1 MSDLRIIQSL
11 GNQNKKN
18 LREYF
23 GIKNIRSS
31 YSIFGVSTQQE
42 AYEAMADIYNMYVEQ
57 QKEIKRQTDSDIRQ
71 LELQENKRI
80 RKIKKNIKKVLEVFQ
95 EFTTKKNKKMFL
107 REIRDATIKQNKKNV
122 LRDVRESKVK
132 KNMKNVL
139 EEINLKNKLIFTTK
153 HYADEVT
160 YKFENRSDVQ
170 STVLYNEVKTS
181 IVNVLMNNIGKKMY
195 AISSASGEKFYEIVF
210 EVPNETRIKMFRFFD
225 NKLERLITDYSIT
238 TGEQINIFENSK
250 DGEEQGEY
258 GKISIF
264 IADEPLPIKL
274 QQSYL
279 DGDEHCVIQPLLNM
293 FQGYADNAVTKESK
307 RKLNAT
313 VKKLKEFQKIY
324 SNGVPE
330 EDMGIVGRA
339 ISRCI
344 VIHDLLG
351 GEVIKYNPKS
361 TSKIHFTNTRKNHL
375 DIGYITLGGKPI
387 KIKKDE
393 MTKIINEH
401 NDNEDF
407 YIFDGNMTDD
417 KMFSLSSS
425 RGNWVVINDEYE
437 IYSKF
442 DNEIGKRGFGI
453 NSIEYPELN
462 KFLKEGQIVN
472 ASPLA
477 FNSEPNNLE
486 DVKHIDVTKA
496 YTQFKCCKHY
506 RGFLGNIHQYSRL
519 NLVDESEI
527 LNFLTK
533 HIGIYQVKII
543 ECKNKLLNQVGIF
556 ENNIYTLPDPEILTF
571 MYEHGIKIELIAGTY
586 GSKFDFDFP
595 EYMLENKRYC
605 IWSGKLG
612 QDSEYRS
619 YNFEGDDKWAS
630 HLKYQFMATDNKV
643 FHYKS
648 SNRISVE
655 LKKHHNYTYHHVFA
669 FVTSYTRLN
678 VLNEMSKIDG
688 ELVKVILDG
697 IYYRGN
703 SIIDKVDVPC
713 KESDKLKRHVGFTDA
728 WYHPSSI
735 DTSNWGMHDNMFDTN
750 VILCGQGGSGK
761 TYHVFNSKTLL
772 KPLYVVPTHVLGRH
786 FAKEYGCQYIT
797 INKLAGIDCQSFA
810 SEKGYSPPIVLIDEI
825 TMMSEEMI
833 FDAMKA
839 NPSTRF
845 ILAGDVDEEKWYQ
858 CRSGKGKEYSDIISK
873 KSIEYELEMCNTT
886 IKQYGDLFKEEDLRN
901 ELTGLVCV
909 GELYKWTNY
918 RHAKLFEI
926 YGTLNFNYVYFNI
939 DRRSKDDELK
949 QMKLFIRNCMDEVF
963 TDGGIDDAYE
973 ITRMVKL
980 KYKTISFDSAMKQ
993 FKEGDIFIAGTH
1005 KTNDLLLENNIVSGY
1020 LSKDKELIFDTN
1032 DVRPMSIK
1040 RGSFTTHSFQG
1051 FTIKDKIVY
1060 IVLDLFEYAMLYTS
1074 VSRCVNFNQIVLV
1087 KKPFYEKEI
1096 DQIEVPTI
1104 DVPTK
1109 TEKELKKEKR
1119 QEKKI
1124 QKEITTKYDIEKEK
1138 EKCKE
1143 QKLIRIEKQIRQEEQ
1158 RQIYKMNVI
1167 EKNKEMERLDE
1178 IENIKQQQLAKKN
1191 EEQRRQFELTHVK
1204 ESVVNKNKIICECD
1218 RPTLMRK
1225 DAKTDRIY
1233 FQCSNK
1239 IKCNFIKWCDECIEI
1254 K

>member
-1 MSDLRIIQSL
+1 MSDLRTIQTL

-23 GIKNIRSS
+23 GIKNIRSA

-42 AYEAMADIYNMYVEQ
+42 AYDAMRDVYNMYVEQ
-57 QKEIKRQTDSDIRQ
+57 QQEIKRQTELERRQ

-80 RKIKKNIKKVLEVFQ
+80 RKIKKNMKNFLGEVK
-95 EFTTKKNKKMFL
+95 EFKIRKDVGETKLK
-107 REIRDATIKQNKKNV
+107 
-122 LRDVRESKVK
+122 
-132 KNMKNVL
+132 MKNVFQQL
-139 EEINLKNKLIFTTK
+139 EKDKVRKSLIFTTK
-153 HYADEVT
+153 HYNDEVT
-160 YKFENRSDVQ
+160 YTFENRSDIQ
-170 STVLYNEVKTS
+170 STELYNQVKTS
-181 IVNVLMNNIGKKMY
+181 IVNMLLNNIGKKMY
-195 AISSASGEKFYEIVF
+195 AISSASGEKFYEISF
-210 EVPNETRIKMFRFFD
+210 EVPNETRTKMFRFFD
-225 NKLERLITDYSIT
+225 NRLERLITGYSLS
-238 TGEQINIFENSK
+238 TGEQINIFENTK
-250 DGEEQGEY
+250 DGQDEGEY

-264 IADEPLPIKL
+264 IADEPLPVKL

-279 DGDEHCVIQPLLNM
+279 DGEEHCVIKPLLNM
-293 FQGYADNAVTKESK
+293 FQSYADNATTKESK
-307 RKLNAT
+307 RKLNAV
-313 VKKLKEFQKIY
+313 VKKLKEFEKTYI
-324 SNGVPE
+324 NGVPE
-330 EDMGIVGRA
+330 EDMGIIGRA

-344 VIHDLLG
+344 IIHDLLG

-375 DIGYITLGGKPI
+375 DIGHITLGGKPI
-387 KIKKDE
+387 KIKKDKMIE
-393 MTKIINEH
+393 IMKEH
-401 NDNEDF
+401 DECKRF
-407 YIFDGNMTDD
+407 YIFDGNLTEG

-425 RGNWVVINDEYE
+425 EGNWVVVNDEYE

-453 NSIEYPELN
+453 NSFEYPQLN

-472 ASPLA
+472 ASPVA
-477 FNSEPNNLE
+477 FNDEPNNLE
-486 DVKHIDVTKA
+486 DVKHVDVTKA

-506 RGFLGNIHQYSRL
+506 RGFLGNIHQYSKL
-519 NLVDESEI
+519 NLIDEVEI
-527 LNFLTK
+527 LNFLKK

-543 ECKNKLLNQVGIF
+543 KCENKLLNQVGIF

-571 MYEHGIKIELIAGTY
+571 IYEYGIKIELIAGAY

-595 EYMLENKRYC
+595 EYMLENRRYC

-619 YNFEGDDKWAS
+619 FNFEGDDKWAS

-648 SNRISVE
+648 TNLISVE
-655 LKKHHNYTYHHVFA
+655 LKKFCNYTYHHIFA
-669 FVTSYTRLN
+669 FITSYTRLN
-678 VLNEMSKIDG
+678 VLNEMSKVDG

-713 KESDKLKRHVGFTDA
+713 KESDKLKQHVGFTDA

-735 DTSNWGMHDNMFDTN
+735 DTSDWGNHDNMFDTN

-786 FAKEYGCQYIT
+786 FAKEYKCNYIT
-797 INKLAGIDCQSFA
+797 IHKLAGIDCQSFA

-825 TMMSEEMI
+825 TMISEEMI

-839 NPSTRF
+839 NPTTRF

-858 CRSGKGKEYSDIISK
+858 CRSGKGKEYNEIISK
-873 KSIEYELEMCNTT
+873 KSIKEELKSCRETVD
-886 IKQYGDLFKEEDLRN
+886 KYYDLFKGEDFNLKN
-901 ELTGLVCV
+901 DLTGLV
-909 GELYKWTNY
+909 GLDEMYKWNNY
-918 RHAKLFEI
+918 RHARLLTMNN
-926 YGTLNFNYVYFNI
+926 TLKFRYAYFHI
-939 DRRSKDDELK
+939 DRRSRDNELK
-949 QMKLFIRNCMDEVF
+949 QMKLFVRNCMDEVF
-963 TDGGIDDAYE
+963 TDGGMDDAYE
-973 ITRMVKL
+973 ITQMVKQ
-980 KYKTISFDSAMKQ
+980 KYETISFDYAMKQ

-1032 DVRPMSIK
+1032 DVRPMSVK

-1051 FTIKDKIVY
+1051 FTIKDKKVF

-1074 VSRCVNFNQIVLV
+1074 ISRCVNFNQIVLV
-1087 KKPFYEKEI
+1087 KKPFYKNEI
-1096 DQIEVPTI
+1096 DDTKKEQVNEIPTI
-1104 DVPTK
+1104 DVPVK

-1143 QKLIRIEKQIRQEEQ
+1143 QKLIRIEKQIHQEEQ
-1158 RQIYKMNVI
+1158 RQIYKRNRI
-1167 EKNKEMERLDE
+1167 EKNKEQERLDE
-1178 IENIKQQQLAKKN
+1178 IEKMKQKQEAMKN
-1191 EEQRRQFELTHVK
+1191 EENRKKQELIRNMKIEVCRQLKKYFR
-1204 ESVVNKNKIICECD
+1204 NKTN
-1218 RPTLMRK
+1218 
-1225 DAKTDRIY
+1225 
-1233 FQCSNK
+1233 
-1239 IKCNFIKWCDECIEI
+1239 
-1254 K
+1254 

>member
-1 MSDLRIIQSL
+1 MSDLRTIGSL

-23 GIKNIRSS
+23 GIKNIRSA

-42 AYEAMADIYNMYVEQ
+42 AYEAMREVYNLYVEQ
-57 QKEIKRQTDSDIRQ
+57 QKEIKRQTELQRRQ
-71 LELQENKRI
+71 LESQENKRI
-80 RKIKKNIKKVLEVFQ
+80 RNI
-95 EFTTKKNKKMFL
+95 
-107 REIRDATIKQNKKNV
+107 
-122 LRDVRESKVK
+122 K
-132 KNMKNVL
+132 KNMKNFLGEFEEFTTKRNKNLFLNEIRDTVIKKNRRNLFKEIRENKVRKIMKDVL
-139 EEINLKNKLIFTTK
+139 EEIKLKNKLIFTTK

-160 YKFENRSDVQ
+160 YTFENRSDIQ
-170 STVLYNEVKTS
+170 STELYNQVKTS
-181 IVNVLMNNIGKKMY
+181 IVNILMNNIGKKMY
-195 AISSASGEKFYEIVF
+195 AISSASGEKFYEISF
-210 EVPNETRIKMFRFFD
+210 EVPNETRTKMFRFFD
-225 NKLERLITDYSIT
+225 YRLERLITYYSIE
-238 TGEQINIFENSK
+238 TGEQINIFENTK
-250 DGEEQGEY
+250 DGREQGEY

-264 IADEPLPIKL
+264 IADEPLPVKL

-279 DGDEHCVIQPLLNM
+279 DGEEHCVIKPLLNI
-293 FQGYADNAVTKESK
+293 FQGYADNATTKESK
-307 RKLNAT
+307 RKLNKT
-313 VKKLKEFQKIY
+313 VEKLKEFEKTYI
-324 SNGVPE
+324 NGVPE
-330 EDMGIVGRA
+330 EDMGIIGRA

-344 VIHDLLG
+344 VIHDLFG

-375 DIGYITLGGKPI
+375 DIGHITLGGKPI

-393 MTKIINEH
+393 MIRIIKEHDEGKI
-401 NDNEDF
+401 F
-407 YIFDGNMTDD
+407 YIFDGNITEG

-425 RGNWVVINDEYE
+425 EGNWVVVNDEYE

-453 NSIEYPELN
+453 NSFEYPQLN
-462 KFLKEGQIVN
+462 KFLKEGQIIN
-472 ASPLA
+472 ASPIA
-477 FNSEPNNLE
+477 FNDEPNNLE
-486 DVKHIDVTKA
+486 NVKHIDVTKA

-519 NLVDESEI
+519 NLIDEVEI
-527 LNFLTK
+527 LNFLKK

-543 ECKNKLLNQVGIF
+543 KCENKLLNKVGIF

-571 MYEHGIKIELIAGTY
+571 IHEYGIKIELIAGAY

-595 EYMLENKRYC
+595 KYMLENRRYC

-619 YNFEGDDKWAS
+619 FNFEGDDKWAS

-648 SNRISVE
+648 TNLISVE
-655 LKKHHNYTYHHVFA
+655 LKKFCNYTYHHILA
-669 FVTSYTRLN
+669 FITSYTRLN

-713 KESDKLKRHVGFTDA
+713 KESSELKRHVGFTDA
-728 WYHPSSI
+728 WYHQSSI
-735 DTSNWGMHDNMFDTN
+735 DTSNWGTHDNMFDTN

-797 INKLAGIDCQSFA
+797 IHKLAGIDCQSFA
-810 SEKGYSPPIVLIDEI
+810 SEKGYSPPSVLIDEI
-825 TMMSEEMI
+825 TMMSKEMI

-839 NPSTRF
+839 NPTTRF

-858 CRSGKGKEYSDIISK
+858 CRSGKGKEYNEIISK
-873 KSIEYELEMCNTT
+873 KLIKEELKSHRE
-886 IKQYGDLFKEEDLRN
+886 IVDKYYDLFKGEDWNLKN
-901 ELTGLVCV
+901 DLTSLVGLD
-909 GELYKWTNY
+909 EMYKWNQY
-918 RHAKLFEI
+918 RISRMLTMNDTFKFRYA
-926 YGTLNFNYVYFNI
+926 YFHV

-949 QMKLFIRNCMDEVF
+949 KMKLFVRNCMDQVF
-963 TDGGIDDAYE
+963 TDGGMDDAYE
-973 ITRMVKL
+973 ITQMVKR
-980 KYKTISFDSAMKQ
+980 KYKTISFNNAMKQ

-1032 DVRPMSIK
+1032 DVRPMSVK

-1051 FTIKDKIVY
+1051 FTIKDKKVF

-1074 VSRCVNFNQIVLV
+1074 ISRCVNFNQIVLV
-1087 KKPFYEKEI
+1087 NRPWFDKET
-1096 DQIEVPTI
+1096 QIEDDEVETPKI

-1143 QKLIRIEKQIRQEEQ
+1143 QKLIRIEKQIHQEKQ
-1158 RQIYKMNVI
+1158 RQIYK
-1167 EKNKEMERLDE
+1167 KNRIQQIKEQERLDE
-1178 IENIKQQQLAKKN
+1178 IEKMKEKEECTKN
-1191 EEQRRQFELTHVK
+1191 EKNRRQHELIRNMKFNVCCELMK
-1204 ESVVNKNKIICECD
+1204 QFKNK
-1218 RPTLMRK
+1218 LM
-1225 DAKTDRIY
+1225 
-1233 FQCSNK
+1233 N
-1239 IKCNFIKWCDECIEI
+1239 
-1254 K
+1254 